1 MSKDQ
6 RKADKKRKKKLE
18 EKKRKARQSH
28 SLAYMGNKYKSE
40 DLIPTHMHTEI
51 GIYQTY
57 VMTHRKL
64 LDQTVA
70 SGIEALIRTM
80 RKGSLPPLSEA
91 AEIHYEVGHEEDLVI
106 ENIRRSWANH
116 FATEWQPSKEQ
127 LIGVL
132 RSILGS
138 IEKVKSAGPRSQSY
152 MKHIAG
158 FLTKKLGVSVKA
170 FSSDMQSLPEPEEDD
185 LVHLGRRWNLD
196 GDLDA
201 RAELFE
207 LATELMRSGQS
218 RRVIDSCALLIGEIS
233 DPSSDVVVELMHLN
247 GNAQKT
253 LVTAMG

>member
-6 RKADKKRKKKLE
+6 RKLDKKRKKRME
-18 EKKRKARQSH
+18 EKKRKARQAN
-28 SLAYMGNKYKSE
+28 SLAYMGNKYKSD

-57 VMTHRKL
+57 VMTDRKL

-70 SGIEALIRTM
+70 SAIETLVRKMRT
-80 RKGSLPPLSEA
+80 GSLPPISEA
-91 AEIHYEVGHEEDLVI
+91 ADIHYEVGHEEDLVI

-116 FATEWQPSKEQ
+116 FATEWKPPKEK

-158 FLTKKLGVSVKA
+158 FLTKKLGVSVKS
-170 FSSDMQSLPEPEEDD
+170 FSSDMQPLPEPEEDD
-185 LVHLGRRWNLD
+185 LVQLGRQWNLD
-196 GDLDA
+196 GDQDA

-207 LATELMRSGQS
+207 LATELMKVGQAS
-218 RRVIDSCALLIGEIS
+218 RVIDACHLLIGEIS
-233 DPSSDVVVELMHLN
+233 DPSSEIVVELMSLS
-247 GNAQKT
+247 GTAQKS